1 MRKRLM
7 GCIAGGVVGFC
18 LASLVN
24 FDLGLSPALAL
35 VAWSM
40 AGIAFG
46 YVVTMLADVFIG

>member
-35 VAWSM
+35 TAWSM